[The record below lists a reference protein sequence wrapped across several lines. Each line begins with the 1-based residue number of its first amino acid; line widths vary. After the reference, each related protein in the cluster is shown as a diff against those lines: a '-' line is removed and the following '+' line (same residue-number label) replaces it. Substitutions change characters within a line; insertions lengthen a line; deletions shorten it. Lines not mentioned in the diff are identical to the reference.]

1 MPEYNTLGIKP
12 KIYPNWMSQVD
23 SPTYKMSLY
32 IVRTEIFNDPTR
44 LLNDEVAISNGDA
57 LIIAQS
63 GTTTEYSIDNLL
75 MLSRITA
82 SNKAGSTTT
91 GIMQFDI
98 VEVMGFKLLDR
109 ILALAPFFG
118 FKNMQSANYVLK
130 IEFLGRSPSESR
142 YVPYPGVFF
151 YPLAIN
157 QISASV
163 GPEGARYNIV
173 AANIMKMANA
183 ESTVTSDVTITGV
196 NKVSNF
202 ITATTKALNEYEKN
216 LRVIKDGDDPK
227 PKKTWK
233 VSLGKSLS
241 QSSVG
246 DKTVRAQNWAWAGT
260 VNADRAGG
268 QSASSNPE
276 LRDIMINGETNLT
289 SWLAETFTAN
299 VPDFQKLAEREKQK
313 GIRTPYI
320 VVEPMVTYGDEI
332 DPITNQREVVID
344 LVMELKWTYT
354 NADRDAQKQEKKLRD
369 ANYQVTRFLELPIS
383 KVYHYLFSGLN
394 TEVRNFDLNFQQL
407 FSVALDPGA
416 GLNYGES
423 SEVHAGTNLSNTKT
437 QPSKSVRPQLRF
449 LSDIKVDQENIVME
463 TPQYMFS
470 SLKASKQ
477 KVNETKGETLTIE
490 AMRDRE
496 YARRDVDFANV
507 EIAIKGDPFWLG
519 TPGATTED
527 KTETLVKY
535 LNEDAMIV
543 FLNYLPDD
551 GVFNPES
558 PTKGALDMA
567 ASGVYRITE
576 VENKFQGGEFTQ
588 KLSGYKDTN
597 TSVYYVRDEMLMLEY
612 NNRGIK

>member
-1 MPEYNTLGIKP
+1 MPEYNTTGNKP
-12 KIYPNWMSQVD
+12 RIYPNWMSQVD
-23 SPTYKMSLY
+23 SPTYKLTFY
-32 IVRTEIFNDPTR
+32 IVRPEIFNDPTR
-44 LLNDEVAISNGDA
+44 LLNDETATSNGDA

-82 SNKAGSTTT
+82 NNKAGSTTT
-91 GIMQFDI
+91 GIMQFDL

-109 ILALAPFFG
+109 ILRLAPFFG

-130 IEFLGRSPSESR
+130 IEFQGRSPSESK
-142 YVPYPGVFF
+142 YTPYPGVFF

-157 QISASV
+157 QITASV

-173 AANIMKMANA
+173 AANIFKMANA
-183 ESTVTSDVTITGV
+183 ESTVTSDITIPNV
-196 NKVSNF
+196 NNVSNF
-202 ITATTKALNEYEKN
+202 ITSATKSLNEYEKN
-216 LRVIKDGDDPK
+216 LRVIKDGDNPK

-233 VSLGKSLS
+233 VSLGETLS
-241 QSSVG
+241 KSSVG

-276 LRDIMINGETNLT
+276 LRDVMVNGETNMT

-313 GIRTPYI
+313 GIRVPYI
-320 VVEPMVTYGDEI
+320 VAEPNVTYGEEI
-332 DPITNQREVVID
+332 DPQTNQREVIID
-344 LVMELKWTYT
+344 LVLELKWTYT
-354 NADRDAQKQEKKLRD
+354 NADRDAKKQEKKLRD
-369 ANYQVTRFLELPIS
+369 ANFQTTRFLELPIS

-394 TEVRNFDLNFQQL
+394 TEVMNFDLQFQQL
-407 FSVALDPGA
+407 FAVALDPGA
-416 GLNYGES
+416 GLNYGEA

-437 QPSKSVRPQLRF
+437 QPSKSVRPELRF
-449 LSDIKVDQENIVME
+449 LSDIDVNQETIVME
-463 TPQYMFS
+463 TPQYMFR

-477 KVNETKGETLTIE
+477 QVNETKGETLTIE
-490 AMRDRE
+490 AIRDRE

-507 EIAIKGDPFWLG
+507 DIQIKGDPFWLG

-543 FLNYLPDD
+543 FLNYLPDT
-551 GVFNPES
+551 GVFDPES
-558 PTKGALDMA
+558 PKKGPLDMA

-576 VENKFQGGEFTQ
+576 VENKFQGGQFTQ
-588 KLSGYKDTN
+588 KLTGYKDTN
-597 TSVYYVRDEMLMLEY
+597 TSVYFVRDLMVMLEY
-612 NNRGIK
+612 NNRQ